1 MNRELPHQ
9 PLPPFRYCR
18 HLFFFALVLLFANS
32 ARATCN
38 AAWTYTIHGDSVFL
52 QSTDTASSNR
62 HYWSFNGT
70 YNTSNQTS
78 LVQVYPNYGTYHIC
92 QYVYTPGTNCSDS
105 LCQNITIP
113 PPTSPCHLNTA
124 WTYTTHGDT
133 VYVTAS
139 DTNSANHHY
148 WTFGT
153 YTSTSNSLTASYV
166 FPQGGTYRICLHEYT
181 PNTNCVDSFCQNVT
195 VAPINPCT
203 LTAIWQ
209 SVTHGDTVNF
219 YAGSSNTTAHYYWNF
234 GDGSPYVT
242 GTTTP
247 THVYANAGTYHVCLY
262 DYVPNTTCADSFCHD
277 VIVTAQACHVS
288 AAWTYSIH
296 GDTVFLHSADT
307 LSANNHYWT
316 FGGTSYVSGTNVY
329 HVFPNYGVNRICL
342 HVYTPNTTC
351 VDSSCN
357 TITLPYPCHVNAAW
371 TYSNTAGNNVH
382 FFAADTSLTVS
393 RLWTFGDG
401 TSNSF
406 TSTPVK
412 TYSAPGTYH
421 VCLRVYGAGSNCVDS
436 FCSTITVGT
445 ACNVTAGWQSTTHL
459 DTARFYATSNG
470 STASYS
476 WNFGD
481 GHTGTGIY
489 PTHVYAQAGTYH
501 VCLYVSVTSANCI
514 DSFCSTVTIASGCHV
529 SAAWTY
535 TIHGDTVFLHSADT
549 LSSNHHYWSFN
560 GVYSTSN
567 QTSLIHV
574 YTGPGV
580 YRICQYVYTP
590 GTSCV
595 DSSCNTITIANN
607 CNVHAAF
614 QFYTVRDS
622 VHFYNTNN
630 DSTVHLDWNFGDGN
644 FGFGTNPWHGYAT
657 AGTYHVCC
665 YAYTSGCIDS
675 FCTTVTVGSGCHV
688 SAAWTYTIHG
698 DTVFL
703 HSVDTLSTNNHYWTF
718 GTGSTYTS
726 GTSVFHVYPNYGV
739 NRICLHVYT
748 PGTIC
753 SDSSCNTITL
763 VSPCNVHA
771 SWQSTSTGDTAYFYA
786 ATNSGATYYNWHYGD
801 GTSGTGAT
809 STHVYAQPGTYRVCL
824 YAYNNTNCL
833 DSFCNT
839 VTVSNTCHISAAWT
853 YTVHGDTVFLHSADT
868 VAANRHY
875 WSVGTPNYLSGTS
888 VSYVFP
894 GPGTYHV
901 CLYAYIPGT
910 NCSDSSCNNIT
921 ISTACSVH
929 AVWQS
934 YSIGDTA
941 HFFAGSNSG
950 TITYTWSFGDGLTG
964 TGSTPLHTYS
974 HPGTYHV
981 CLYAASSLGCRDSF
995 CNSIT
1000 VTNGCRVSAAWTYSI
1015 HGDTVFL
1022 HSSDTSSANN
1032 HYWNFGTP
1040 NYSSG
1045 TSVTHV
1051 FNGPGVY
1058 QICLHVYTPGTT
1070 CSDSSCNTITI
1081 TNSCLANAAWTYT
1094 ASGNVVNYHAADT
1107 NSSVYLDWN
1116 YGDGSYGFGQ
1126 NTSHTYAQPGT
1137 YHVCLYAYTGTNCID
1152 SFCNTVTVGS
1162 GCHVSATWTYTVH
1175 GDTVFLHTA
1184 DTLSAN
1190 HHYWI
1195 FDGNTSTYASGT
1207 SVTHVFNSLGSHHV
1221 CLYVYT
1227 PGTNCADSSCNNITI
1242 TNPCN
1247 VHAIWQSYVTGD
1259 SAHFFAGGNTGATV
1273 YYNWSFGDGHTGTGA
1288 NPVHAYTQAGT
1299 YHVCLYAYNSTN
1311 CIDSFCNTITI
1322 AGGCNITSS
1331 WTYAEYGDS
1340 VHFTSADTNH
1350 VAHHYWNF
1358 GDGHTGSGFD
1368 ISHVYSAPGIYN
1380 VCSYVYIPGTNCI
1393 DSTCNTI
1400 TVSGTCSI
1408 TAALNF
1414 INVSHDTV
1422 AFYALFQDSA
1432 TNFVWIYGD
1441 GTTSNGAYAVHGYP
1455 VPGTYHVCLH
1465 AFIPGTPCSDSV
1477 CIDIN
1482 VGAQCAVT
1490 AAWAYI
1496 PRGNDSV
1503 QFYAAD
1509 PDPNATHSWNF
1520 GDGSSA
1526 SGSYAAHTFAN
1537 SGTYHVCLFVS
1548 VPNSTCSDSLCKEVN
1563 AVTGINDLSSA
1574 YPTIS
1579 LRPNPFSQYTIM
1591 NIDGPAS
1598 NYEVHVY
1605 DMIGQEV
1612 RTVTGVNN
1620 SIMIDRG
1627 TLASGIYTYA
1637 VTADKMIIGKGKMSI
1652 E

>member
-9 PLPPFRYCR
+9 PFPPFRYC
-18 HLFFFALVLLFANS
+18 HQLFFLALVLLFANTAVAS
-32 ARATCN
+32 CN
-38 AAWTYTIHGDSVFL
+38 AAWTYTIHGDSLFL
-52 QSTDTASSNR
+52 QSTDTASTNH
-62 HYWSFNGT
+62 HYWSFNGV

-78 LVQVYPNYGTYHIC
+78 FIQVYPNYGTYHIC
-92 QYVYTPGTNCSDS
+92 QYVYTPGSNCSDS
-105 LCQNITIP
+105 SCQNITIP

-148 WTFGT
+148 WTFGS
-153 YTSTSNSLTASYV
+153 YTSTSNSLAASYV
-166 FPQGGTYRICLHEYT
+166 FAQGGTYRICLHEYS
-181 PNTNCVDSFCQNVT
+181 PNSNCVDSFCQNVT
-195 VAPINPCT
+195 VAPISTCT
-203 LTAIWQ
+203 LTASWQ
-209 SVTHGDTVNF
+209 SITHGDTVTF
-219 YAGSSNTTAHYYWNF
+219 YAGASNTAAHYYWNF
-234 GDGSPYVT
+234 GDGSPYGT
-242 GTTTP
+242 GTQIS
-247 THVYANAGTYHVCLY
+247 HVYANAGTYHVCLY
-262 DYVPNTTCADSFCHD
+262 DYIPNTNCADSSCHN
-277 VIVTAQACHVS
+277 VTVTAQACHVS

-316 FGGTSYVSGTNVY
+316 FGSGTTYISGTNVY

-342 HVYTPNTTC
+342 HVYTPGTLCN
-351 VDSSCN
+351 DSSCN

-406 TSTPVK
+406 TSSPVK

-445 ACNVTAGWQSTTHL
+445 ACNVTAGWQATTHL
-459 DTARFYATSNG
+459 DTAHFYTTSNG
-470 STASYS
+470 SAASYS
-476 WNFGD
+476 WKFGD

-489 PTHVYAQAGTYH
+489 PTHVYAQGGTYH
-501 VCLYVSVTSANCI
+501 VCLYVSVANANCV

-535 TIHGDTVFLHSADT
+535 TIHGDTVFLHSSDT
-549 LSSNHHYWSFN
+549 LSANHHYWSFN
-560 GVYSTSN
+560 GVYSTAN
-567 QTSLIHV
+567 QTSLMHV

-595 DSSCNTITIANN
+595 DSSCNTITIANT

-622 VHFYNTNN
+622 VHFYNANN

-644 FGFGTNPWHGYAT
+644 FGFGTNPWHEYPT

-665 YAYTSGCIDS
+665 YAYTAGCLDS
-675 FCTTVTVGSGCHV
+675 FCTTVTVGGGCHV

-718 GTGSTYTS
+718 GT
-726 GTSVFHVYPNYGV
+726 
-739 NRICLHVYT
+739 
-748 PGTIC
+748 
-753 SDSSCNTITL
+753 
-763 VSPCNVHA
+763 
-771 SWQSTSTGDTAYFYA
+771 
-786 ATNSGATYYNWHYGD
+786 
-801 GTSGTGAT
+801 
-809 STHVYAQPGTYRVCL
+809 
-824 YAYNNTNCL
+824 
-833 DSFCNT
+833 
-839 VTVSNTCHISAAWT
+839 
-853 YTVHGDTVFLHSADT
+853 
-868 VAANRHY
+868 
-875 WSVGTPNYLSGTS
+875 
-888 VSYVFP
+888 
-894 GPGTYHV
+894 
-901 CLYAYIPGT
+901 
-910 NCSDSSCNNIT
+910 
-921 ISTACSVH
+921 
-929 AVWQS
+929 
-934 YSIGDTA
+934 
-941 HFFAGSNSG
+941 
-950 TITYTWSFGDGLTG
+950 
-964 TGSTPLHTYS
+964 
-974 HPGTYHV
+974 
-981 CLYAASSLGCRDSF
+981 
-995 CNSIT
+995 
-1000 VTNGCRVSAAWTYSI
+1000 
-1015 HGDTVFL
+1015 
-1022 HSSDTSSANN
+1022 
-1032 HYWNFGTP
+1032 P

-1045 TSVTHV
+1045 TSVTHIFTGLGTYHV
-1051 FNGPGVY
+1051 
-1058 QICLHVYTPGTT
+1058 CLHVYTPGTT

-1081 TNSCLANAAWTYT
+1081 ANSCLANAAWTYT
-1094 ASGNVVNYHAADT
+1094 VSGNVVHYHATDT
-1107 NSSVYLDWN
+1107 TSSVYLDWN
-1116 YGDGSYGFGQ
+1116 YGDGSYNFGQ
-1126 NTSHTYAQPGT
+1126 NTMHTYAQPGT
-1137 YHVCLYAYTGTNCID
+1137 YHVCLYAYTGTTCID

-1162 GCHVSATWTYTVH
+1162 GCHVSATWSYTVH
-1175 GDTVFLHTA
+1175 GDSVFLRSA

-1207 SVTHVFNSLGSHHV
+1207 SVTNVFNNIGSHHV

-1259 SAHFFAGGNTGATV
+1259 SAHFFAGGNTGASV
-1273 YYNWSFGDGHTGTGA
+1273 YYNWHFGDGHSGTGT
-1288 NPVHAYTQAGT
+1288 NPVHEYAQAGT

-1331 WTYAEYGDS
+1331 WTYMEYGDS
-1340 VHFTSADTNH
+1340 VHFISADTNH

-1380 VCSYVYIPGTNCI
+1380 VCSYVYIPGTNCV

-1400 TVSGTCSI
+1400 TVSGSCSI
-1408 TAALNF
+1408 TAAVNF
-1414 INVSHDTV
+1414 INVAHDTV

-1432 TNFVWIYGD
+1432 TNFIWIYGD
-1441 GTTSNGAYAVHGYP
+1441 GTTSSGAYAVHGYP

-1465 AFIPGTPCSDSV
+1465 AFIPGTPCYDSV
-1477 CIDIN
+1477 CLDIN
-1482 VGAQCAVT
+1482 VGNQCAVT
-1490 AAWAYI
+1490 AAWASI

-1509 PDPNATHSWNF
+1509 PDTNAIHTWNF
-1520 GDGSSA
+1520 GDGSTTI
-1526 SGSYAAHTFAN
+1526 GSYAAHTFAA

-1548 VPNSTCSDSLCKEVN
+1548 VPNTTCSDSLCKDIN
-1563 AVTGINDLSSA
+1563 AIAGINDLATA

-1579 LRPNPFSQYTIM
+1579 LRPNPFSQYAIM

-1598 NYEVHVY
+1598 NYEVHIY

-1612 RTVTGVNN
+1612 RTVSGVNN